1 MKRNLIYILAVL
13 GAVVSTLLYF
23 VKDVQLKGSAF
34 GEYYAF
40 PVVMLIFGIM
50 MGAIYKNFGG
60 KEDGDPIFKV
70 VILSLIVLNFINV
83 GLIFLRY

>member
-1 MKRNLIYILAVL
+1 MKRNLIYILSLL

-23 VKDVQLKGSAF
+23 VKDIPLKGSAF

-40 PVVMLIFGIM
+40 PFIMLVFGIM

-60 KEDGDPIFKV
+60 KEKGDPIFKV
-70 VILSLIVLNFINV
+70 LVASLIVLNLINI
-83 GLIFLRY
+83 GLIFIRY